1 MVIYN
6 VQSNGSCNQ
15 LVIELINDTIYVDS
29 NMVAYVTGNINLE
42 SKNEAANSL
51 KALWINKDCYK
62 PKFQGTGK
70 IFIRA
75 TLGSFYKFALKEGEE
90 LIINPCAFVAC
101 RESISVIPKIN
112 FSLRRFLTGIPMVDL
127 SVKGNGN
134 VMAVMSG
141 PVQEIQLKNEKFL
154 ALGAEIAAY
163 SPQLTVTREIVGK
176 NWLSGPKMARIF
188 RGTGSVFFAPI
199 PNKDAASRISK

>member
-29 NMVAYVTGNINLE
+29 NMVAYVSGNINLD
-42 SKNEAANSL
+42 SKNEATNSL
-51 KALWINKDCYK
+51 KSFWINKDCYK

-70 IFIRA
+70 IFLHA

-90 LIINPCAFVAC
+90 MIINPYAFVAC
-101 RESISVIPKIN
+101 RESITVTPKIN

-134 VMAVMSG
+134 VMSLMSG

-154 ALGAEIAAY
+154 AIGVEIAAY
-163 SPQLTVTREIVGK
+163 SPLLNVTRELVGK

-188 RGTGSVFFAPI
+188 RGTGSIFFTPI